1 MSRSTTSRSRGY
13 IPSFTTAYTPFYT
26 LLNPGLERRLSYSEY
41 TRARTRAQRTTIN
54 NINIPTA
61 PTVTVS
67 IPTNVSTSIQYE
79 YNDYN
84 DYTGYTDT
92 INEQCDNQ
100 NNLRD
105 LLLNTTIII
114 NKEEGLCCA
123 ICQDDILQDIE
134 IIRKLECGHIYHIHC
149 IDKWLVLKMECPMC
163 KSKI

>member
-1 MSRSTTSRSRGY
+1 MSRSTTSRSRSY
-13 IPSFTTAYTPFYT
+13 IPSFTTAYTPFYI
-26 LLNPGLERRLSYSEY
+26 LLNPGLERRLAYSEY
-41 TRARTRAQRTTIN
+41 TRARTQRTTNTTN
-54 NINIPTA
+54 NTNNTNI

-67 IPTNVSTSIQYE
+67 IPTNVSTSIQY
-79 YNDYN
+79 DYN
-84 DYTGYTDT
+84 DYTEYTDT
-92 INEQCDNQ
+92 INEQCNNQ

-123 ICQDDILQDIE
+123 ICQDDILQDTE
-134 IIRKLECGHIYHIHC
+134 IIRKLECTHIYHIHC